1 MNYLLIVEVLTATLF
16 VHSFFQQIFL
26 NILLKVKNEQLYN
39 ALVLALRKRNSQ
51 MLTNNHFVPNK
62 FYLTAEKL
70 QPAYWIIASD
80 VRFASLCLSMES
92 KCSGFDSRNLLSFP
106 RLGLLA
112 NNSPVNA
119 VKVKEE
125 DSPKRS
131 F

>member
-1 MNYLLIVEVLTATLF
+1 MNYLLIVEVLTAKLF

-70 QPAYWIIASD
+70 QPAY
-80 VRFASLCLSMES
+80 
-92 KCSGFDSRNLLSFP
+92 
-106 RLGLLA
+106 
-112 NNSPVNA
+112 
-119 VKVKEE
+119 
-125 DSPKRS
+125 
-131 F
+131 